1 MPPGLDWA
9 TIAAMTNAAP
19 TWIRDD
25 EALARLAAELAAQP
39 VVAMDTES
47 DSLHHFFEKTC
58 LIQVGL
64 ADGRTFLID
73 PLVIGDMAPLGPVL
87 AAPGIR
93 KVFHAADYDI
103 AVLARDFGFRLA
115 GLFDTMLACRFLGWT
130 DFGLA
135 AALHREFGLTIDKGP
150 QRADW
155 SQRPLPPDLEAYA
168 AQDVSM
174 LIPLHERLRDALTAA
189 GRLDWV
195 IEECEAL
202 IAQEPVH
209 PSAPQMPDP
218 SRAPG
223 ARDLNLRQAA
233 VLAALYETREEVAR
247 RLDRPR
253 FKVVSDAT
261 LVRIAGIMPLGHDEL
276 ARIPGVP
283 RPMLHHARSW
293 LDAIR
298 RGVEGPPAEPTP
310 RPDAYRPRTSP
321 IVGARLGRLRAWRND
336 AAARFGLE
344 PGLFLPQRLLVP
356 VAVEGPPDLDALAAI
371 EGIRRWR
378 VQAFG
383 AELLAALH
391 GTDP

>member
-1 MPPGLDWA
+1 MQKRQLGNSGL
-9 TIAAMTNAAP
+9 
-19 TWIRDD
+19 
-25 EALARLAAELAAQP
+25 E
-39 VVAMDTES
+39 VS
-47 DSLHHFFEKTC
+47 DL
-58 LIQVGL
+58 GL
-64 ADGRTFLID
+64 GCM
-73 PLVIGDMAPLGPVL
+73 GM
-87 AAPGIR
+87 IR

-115 GLFDTMLACRFLGWT
+115 TLFDTMLACRFLGWT

-135 AALHREFGLTIDKGP
+135 AALHREFDLTIDKGP

-155 SQRPLPPDLEAYA
+155 SQRPLSPSLEAYA

-174 LIPLHERLRDALTAA
+174 LIPLHERLEAALSRIA
-189 GRLDWV
+189 RLDWV
-195 IEECEAL
+195 FEECEAL

-209 PSAPQMPDP
+209 PSASQMPDP

-223 ARDLNLRQAA
+223 ARDLTPRQAA
-233 VLAALYETREEVAR
+233 VLAALFESREEVAR

-261 LVRIAGIMPLGHDEL
+261 LVRIAQAMPQDREGLE
-276 ARIPGVP
+276 RIPGMP
-283 RPMLHHARSW
+283 RPLLHHARTW
-293 LDAIR
+293 LETIR
-298 RGVEGPPAEPTP
+298 RAMEGPPAEPTH
-310 RPDAYRPRTSP
+310 RPDTPRPRTSP

-356 VAVEGPPDLDALAAI
+356 VAIEGPRDLDELAAI

-378 VQAFG
+378 IQAFG
-383 AELLAALH
+383 AEMLSAMR
-391 GTDP
+391 GDPV